1 MDKSDDG
8 IDDCGINHNYESQQ
22 LLHHVESGDDNLI
35 AKNIISGLTT
45 DIVKDIFG
53 GEPCTRSSD
62 ELEYIFVYPK
72 ELDENYKS
80 VTSESCEPITSH
92 LEQADAKPEEI
103 VEEELEYIFKHT
115 FDFAAHQ
122 KLESPLDF
130 NIKTETQ
137 LNDVCCGNSFQD
149 IEVGY
154 SEDINN
160 LTSLHIRTLH
170 SYVRSG
176 TIIRYAQLLF

>member
-8 IDDCGINHNYESQQ
+8 IDECGIKNNYETQQ

-45 DIVKDIFG
+45 DIVKGILG
-53 GEPCTRSSD
+53 GEHELCARSSQ
-62 ELEYIFVYPK
+62 ELEYILIYPK
-72 ELDENYKS
+72 EFDENYKS
-80 VTSESCEPITSH
+80 VTSESCEPKTSY
-92 LEQADAKPEEI
+92 LEQDDAKPEEI
-103 VEEELEYIFKHT
+103 VEEELEYIFKNT
-115 FDFAAHQ
+115 FDSAGYQ

-130 NIKTETQ
+130 NIKTDIE

-160 LTSLHIRTLH
+160 VTGLHIRTFH
-170 SYVRSG
+170 S
-176 TIIRYAQLLF
+176 